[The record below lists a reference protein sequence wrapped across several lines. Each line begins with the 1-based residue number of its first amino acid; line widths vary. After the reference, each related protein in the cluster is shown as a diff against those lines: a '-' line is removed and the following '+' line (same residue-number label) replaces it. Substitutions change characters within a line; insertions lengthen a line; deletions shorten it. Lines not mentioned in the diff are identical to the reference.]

1 MSFGGGGSG
10 SGTTTTTQA
19 TQPYGP
25 AEPALGQI
33 ISEAGQIYG
42 QGPMAAGYVPPSDQT
57 MQGLATQETM
67 ANAAN
72 QQILGT
78 IQGQYTNP
86 FLSPL
91 IQQSAQDVYSSVAG
105 QFSGQ
110 GRTPTSPMAQ
120 QAVIGQVAQK
130 ALPYAFGQL
139 ERERGR
145 QLQTARAVP
154 SLTAV
159 GGSLEDI
166 QRQQQMGPQ
175 ASLAQYYNTIA
186 PIAYGLPTQQASS
199 QAPGANPMGMAAGGA
214 LTGAALGG
222 SLFEKGMTL
231 PGVGSISGGM
241 GGALL
246 GGLGGLLGGLL

>member
-10 SGTTTTTQA
+10 GGTTTTIQQA
-19 TQPYGP
+19 QAYGP

-42 QGPMAAGYVPPSDQT
+42 QGPTAAGYVPPTQQT
-57 MQGLATQETM
+57 LQGIAGQEQI
-67 ANAAN
+67 AQAAN

-91 IQQSAQDVYSSVAG
+91 ISQAATDVYSNVAG
-105 QFSGQ
+105 QFSGM

-120 QAVIGQVAQK
+120 QAVVGQVAQK

-139 ERERGR
+139 ERERAR
-145 QLQTARAVP
+145 QLQTAQRVP

-159 GGSLEDI
+159 GGQLEDI
-166 QRQQQMGPQ
+166 SRQQQLGPQ
-175 ASLAQYYNTIA
+175 DALAQYYNTIA
-186 PIAYGLPTQQASS
+186 PIAFGLPTQQQST
-199 QAPGANPMGMAAGGA
+199 QLPGANPITMAAGGA
-214 LTGAALGG
+214 MSGAAMGSMFPGAIGAGMGAMLGG
-222 SLFEKGMTL
+222 GF
-231 PGVGSISGGM
+231 
-241 GGALL
+241 
-246 GGLGGLLGGLL
+246 GLLGGLL